1 MPIKLYSRLRRY
13 LHQLDT
19 VDERCLAMQMAA
31 AQAQQRAAAAQQQQQ
46 MGRNPFSG
54 FGGGSPF
61 GFQQQRR
68 RSGPAA
74 AKPGPDFAQ
83 QGGGPV
89 IDAEFETIDDGD
101 K

>member
-1 MPIKLYSRLRRY
+1 
-13 LHQLDT
+13 
-19 VDERCLAMQMAA
+19 MQMAA

-68 RSGPAA
+68 GGPAA
-74 AKPGPDFAQ
+74 TKPGPDFAQ

-89 IDAEFETIDDGD
+89 IDAEFETIDEGD